1 MRATVTALSVG
12 IVLLLV
18 GCDPGMTIRQA
29 QASNDSRTPLGTVG
43 PRVTI
48 RVKTTHQLF
57 GEAWYD
63 PDVEVINSLESPIAV
78 TSVELMTQKRS
89 YPNTSPQPENRPIT
103 IPPGSAETM
112 KVSFR
117 LEAGVHETFRQPA
130 ELRVH
135 YLTGDKEEIA
145 RTTIVRG
152 PLGPD

>member
-1 MRATVTALSVG
+1 
-12 IVLLLV
+12 
-18 GCDPGMTIRQA
+18 MTIRQA
-29 QASNDSRTPLGTVG
+29 QTSNESRTRLGTVAA
-43 PRVTI
+43 RVTI

-63 PDVEVINSLESPIAV
+63 PDVEVINSLESAIAV

-103 IPPGSAETM
+103 IPPGNAETI
-112 KVSFR
+112 KVLFR
-117 LEAGVHETFRQPA
+117 LDAGVHETFRHPA

-135 YLTGDKEEIA
+135 YLTGNKEEIA